1 MAPRGKKASP
11 KKRSGVV
18 SKEEAKS
25 PKKRKVSLAQAD
37 NSQNGQPPPPNRRSP
52 EPDNHNGK
60 SRTPEAD
67 NRSNGQSTPP
77 QGPERTLPEYNYALG
92 DFLKY
97 GDHLPQKY
105 NDVLTQIYPLQ
116 ADIGALKDFCD
127 DYLNLTDKWIFEP
140 AAPWVVMQ
148 VCNYGKMALLTQSV
162 GWASQHEFAF
172 GFPVAWF
179 ERLAH
184 GQRKFRDWAMVYP
197 YIWVDDPLS
206 LTMGRQ
212 VYGWAKAGIELKS
225 HRPNLHPDTR
235 CLVSIDRKIGP
246 ERYFHDETTRRF
258 LEILQH
264 QPIVSGRTGFATVN
278 SVPPRSMGGYWGALY
293 SMLGTFDSLIAGYED
308 RLSEYANT
316 GRPLPGLVRESINLG
331 RQSRRWN
338 KYLDVFLSS
347 AQDMTLA
354 QERVLGMPVG
364 RESLEAI
371 LDSTR
376 DKVRIITLK
385 QFRDAACPSDAC
397 FSAIVG
403 STLRYGQ
410 PIDGGLLRSD
420 PLSPDS
426 SGGILIYLRDDYN
439 IVKELGLRWLAKAD
453 DAPKSVH
460 TLRPQMPVWVKV
472 NVSYDAAD
480 CQAWRTRYTNWAI
493 DEGWP
498 EGRPETYQISGGD
511 VSSEDSSQET
521 PPKRADTPAIPDK
534 ISPVKYNR
542 RGSGASLEV
551 PGPVKS
557 ANFGLLVYGLRA
569 RKEALDDLCYKYLNY
584 DQPYYQFTPSPPPPD
599 MFEGHKP
606 DPGSLYV
613 LMLVSSFDEMKGAT
627 PEFRNLHDRVLTFA
641 IPAKCTPKTPN
652 GKPNE
657 SDPSEE
663 DVLIPLYTFVE
674 QDWDFLTESEVYG
687 RLAFKSLL
695 DSPPQTWIEQAKARR
710 ELLTVYT
717 SIFPEAPSKPQRER
731 FKPLIQIW
739 DASPAQIKKAHQLQK
754 VREEL
759 TVDQIVNT
767 YVQWL
772 GLPPVP
778 PDPHFQT
785 PAGQIDSICL
795 KQVRDAIQTS
805 RACYQEIVSVIRHID
820 RGWKPGV
827 SRHDLGVRFLKYPGM
842 TISDTMGIV
851 PDDPKDPEAKY
862 QCWVTA
868 LPGATISGYMSDEDA
883 QNLCWAIEENGW
895 SDDPVPPPPGP

>member
-1 MAPRGKKASP
+1 MAPRGKKASR
-11 KKRSGVV
+11 KKRSGSV
-18 SKEEAKS
+18 SKKEAKS
-25 PKKRKVSLAQAD
+25 LKKRKVSLAQAD
-37 NSQNGQPPPPNRRSP
+37 
-52 EPDNHNGK
+52 H
-60 SRTPEAD
+60 SR
-67 NRSNGQSTPP
+67 NGQSSRREAADYTLGYSATPA
-77 QGPERTLPEYNYALG
+77 RTGRQLPEYNYALG

-127 DYLNLTDKWIFEP
+127 DYLNLTGKWIFEP

-206 LTMGRQ
+206 LSMGRQ

-316 GRPLPGLVRESINLG
+316 GHPLPGLVRESINFG

-376 DKVRIITLK
+376 DKIRIITLK

-426 SGGILIYLRDDYN
+426 SGGILIYLRDDYC
-439 IVKELGLRWLAKAD
+439 IVEELGLRSIAKAD
-453 DAPKSVH
+453 DAPKPVH
-460 TLRPQMPVWVKV
+460 TLRPQMPFWVKV

-480 CQAWRTRYTNWAI
+480 CQAWRTRYTNWVI

-498 EGRPETYQISGGD
+498 EGRPEPYQISGGD
-511 VSSEDSSQET
+511 DSCPDSSDSSQET

-557 ANFGLLVYGLRA
+557 ANFGLLVYALKAGKDELFGLC
-569 RKEALDDLCYKYLNY
+569 DKYLN
-584 DQPYYQFTPSPPPPD
+584 DQPYYQFTPSPPPKVL
-599 MFEGHKP
+599 EGPKP
-606 DPGSLYV
+606 LKGFYV

-627 PEFRNLHDRVLTFA
+627 AGFRNLHDRVLTFA

-652 GKPNE
+652 GQP
-657 SDPSEE
+657 SDSGGE

-674 QDWDFLTESEVYG
+674 QDWDFLTENEVYG

-695 DSPPQTWIEQAKARR
+695 ESPPQTWIERAKARR

-717 SIFPEAPSKPQRER
+717 SIFPEAPAKPQRER

-739 DASPAQIKKAHQLQK
+739 DKSPPQMHKALKLKKDGGEVK
-754 VREEL
+754 VDL
-759 TVDQIVNT
+759 IANT
-767 YVQWL
+767 YVKWL
-772 GLPPVP
+772 GLPVP
-778 PDPHFQT
+778 TDAGSPD
-785 PAGQIDSICL
+785 GQINSICL

-820 RGWKPGV
+820 AGWKYDTSPQ
-827 SRHDLGVRFLKYPGM
+827 DLRVRFYKYPGM

-868 LPGATISGYMSDEDA
+868 VTGATISGYMSDEDA
-883 QNLCWAIEENGW
+883 QNLCWTIEENGW
-895 SDDPVPPPPGP
+895 SDDPPPPPPGP